1 MDEKRLKNRGL
12 QFAVFLYCTLFFQ
25 LTYSAAA
32 VHAAHQA
39 TVSSFAFPFERFM
52 PFVSWMII
60 PYMSSGLFF
69 ALVPFCCSSR
79 KELWVYTKRFSF
91 LTIVSICC
99 FFIFP
104 LQFSFDRPSVEHPV
118 FEFFFAF
125 LGKYDSPFNQ
135 APSLHVAYAC
145 LFWSVLGRR
154 LKGWKK
160 GIVGIW
166 LLFMGIATLTVYQ
179 HHLVDVLT
187 ALILVHMG
195 FVLFPSPSGLLHDS
209 ALSML
214 KAGNLPFLA
223 GTEKTNLYEK
233 TKLDLEV
240 EICRRN
246 QRIGNVYYAIG
257 WSLLLLA
264 LWGGTYAFG
273 VYILCWP
280 SFVCFA
286 VGRNYIIG
294 NPRFLKKENGW
305 IPGFKKLFYCPYQ
318 CIYWLL
324 WRFVRRR
331 NSPPLF
337 EILPGCYVGPRVAR
351 GDLNALGLNK
361 QVLVFDLA
369 AELEEIAVLHVEENY
384 HSFPLLDIAAIK
396 LSDAERILAAL
407 VISYQQLKRGEN
419 MIIHCTMGYSR
430 SMIFAVLLS
439 QKILSLDL
447 MDAIDRVKS
456 HNKHVVL
463 HKHALEL
470 MKVLVGKNS

>member
-1 MDEKRLKNRGL
+1 
-12 QFAVFLYCTLFFQ
+12 
-25 LTYSAAA
+25 
-32 VHAAHQA
+32 
-39 TVSSFAFPFERFM
+39 
-52 PFVSWMII
+52 
-60 PYMSSGLFF
+60 
-69 ALVPFCCSSR
+69 
-79 KELWVYTKRFSF
+79 
-91 LTIVSICC
+91 
-99 FFIFP
+99 
-104 LQFSFDRPSVEHPV
+104 
-118 FEFFFAF
+118 
-125 LGKYDSPFNQ
+125 
-135 APSLHVAYAC
+135 
-145 LFWSVLGRR
+145 
-154 LKGWKK
+154 
-160 GIVGIW
+160 
-166 LLFMGIATLTVYQ
+166 MGIATLTVYQ

-187 ALILVHMG
+187 ALILVHVG
-195 FVLFPSPSGLLHDS
+195 FALFPYPFEPSQDRLFMGKRGDLTFF
-209 ALSML
+209 AT
-214 KAGNLPFLA
+214 
-223 GTEKTNLYEK
+223 TERVEVS
-233 TKLDLEV
+233 LEST
-240 EICRRN
+240 IFRRN
-246 QRIGNVYYAIG
+246 QGIGNVYYAIG

-264 LWGGTYAFG
+264 LWGGTYTFV
-273 VYILCWP
+273 VYFLCWP

-324 WRFVRRR
+324 WRFIRRR
-331 NSPPLF
+331 NNPPLF
-337 EILPGCYVGPRVAR
+337 EILPGCYVGPRATR

-369 AELEEIAVLHVEENY
+369 AELEEIAILHVKENY

-407 VISYQQLKRGEN
+407 VIGYQQLKRGEN

-456 HNKHVVL
+456 HNEHLVL

-470 MKVLVGKNS
+470 MKVLVEKNS